1 MKKPFVKWAGG
12 KEKELNMIIPNLP
25 SNIDDFYEPFVGGGA
40 VYFSLSN
47 FPVTGNKYINDKSDE
62 LIKLYKN
69 ISSNSEEFFRYL
81 DQLNYNWGLLDN
93 VIEKNKNTLM
103 NMYKK
108 YKDKNK
114 NLQQLKDS
122 ISAFIYSHRD
132 DFNGMLNETFNA
144 YIEEFHKA
152 IVKSV
157 SRKIKRVVQLSSNV
171 EFTDDEVL
179 QNILTAFKSAFY
191 THFRKIYNDRVRNE
205 ELSEIITD
213 KKASAIF
220 YFLREFC
227 YASMF
232 RYNKK
237 GDFNV
242 PYGGMAYNDKSFS
255 NKINQ
260 IKDPKYQEYI
270 KNTIISNNDFETFM
284 KESKPKKGDFIFL
297 DPPYDTEFSEYAKNS
312 FGKEDQKRLAE
323 YLSSI
328 ESNFMLVIKSTP
340 FIKSLYENKGF
351 NIIEFDKKYMV
362 NFQNRNER
370 SVVHLMIMNY

>member
-1 MKKPFVKWAGG
+1 M
-12 KEKELNMIIPNLP
+12 
-25 SNIDDFYEPFVGGGA
+25 
-40 VYFSLSN
+40 
-47 FPVTGNKYINDKSDE
+47 
-62 LIKLYKN
+62 
-69 ISSNSEEFFRYL
+69 
-81 DQLNYNWGLLDN
+81 
-93 VIEKNKNTLM
+93 
-103 NMYKK
+103 
-108 YKDKNK
+108 
-114 NLQQLKDS
+114 
-122 ISAFIYSHRD
+122 
-132 DFNGMLNETFNA
+132 
-144 YIEEFHKA
+144 
-152 IVKSV
+152 
-157 SRKIKRVVQLSSNV
+157 SSNV
-171 EFTDDEVL
+171 EFTDNEVL

-284 KESKPKKGDFIFL
+284 KESKPQKGDFIFL
-297 DPPYDTEFSEYAKNS
+297 DPPYDREFSEYAKNS
-312 FGKEDQKRLAE
+312 YGKEDQ
-323 YLSSI
+323 
-328 ESNFMLVIKSTP
+328 
-340 FIKSLYENKGF
+340 
-351 NIIEFDKKYMV
+351 
-362 NFQNRNER
+362 
-370 SVVHLMIMNY
+370 

>member
-93 VIEKNKNTLM
+93 VIEKNKNTLL

-132 DFNGMLNETFNA
+132 DFNGMLKLNETGVFLFNLCL
-144 YIEEFHKA
+144 EK
-152 IVKSV
+152 
-157 SRKIKRVVQLSSNV
+157 
-171 EFTDDEVL
+171 
-179 QNILTAFKSAFY
+179 
-191 THFRKIYNDRVRNE
+191 
-205 ELSEIITD
+205 
-213 KKASAIF
+213 
-220 YFLREFC
+220 
-227 YASMF
+227 
-232 RYNKK
+232 
-237 GDFNV
+237 
-242 PYGGMAYNDKSFS
+242 
-255 NKINQ
+255 
-260 IKDPKYQEYI
+260 
-270 KNTIISNNDFETFM
+270 
-284 KESKPKKGDFIFL
+284 
-297 DPPYDTEFSEYAKNS
+297 
-312 FGKEDQKRLAE
+312 
-323 YLSSI
+323 
-328 ESNFMLVIKSTP
+328 
-340 FIKSLYENKGF
+340 
-351 NIIEFDKKYMV
+351 
-362 NFQNRNER
+362 
-370 SVVHLMIMNY
+370 